1 MTNLEL
7 FTALGGISSEN
18 LSGAEELQNKPW
30 VRKKRKIQMKRAV
43 LIAAVIAALLLLVG
57 CGYVVLS
64 GTEWFQSYFAQ
75 QKGQPLSQGQTDYI
89 AQNTKEIGQSVTVN
103 GYTVTVES
111 AIAESKTAYIKLRL
125 EGPRPFTKEWVY
137 FNPRW
142 TSEDHQYMES
152 TFYKKDS
159 SPKEQSP
166 YRRNFWTYN
175 DPVENTISILIKL
188 DQSHDPSAP
197 SFEAGIPYILHLTDL
212 TENESGEPAVVVA
225 EGEWNFEI
233 IFDHLNDET
242 VELISQPVVIHANG
256 ASLNL
261 TSLKLCTMGLE
272 AAFDPTDPSDMRTM
286 AVLALS
292 KVVLK
297 DGTAV
302 SILLTSFDPSGSA
315 GLSLDCPIDLAEV
328 DYVELRDGT
337 RLPMP

>member
-1 MTNLEL
+1 MTGKDL
-7 FTALGGISSEN
+7 FIALGSISPKYYDEAEN
-18 LSGAEELQNKPW
+18 DTITPSQGHKSLRRSL
-30 VRKKRKIQMKRAV
+30 

-89 AQNTKEIGQSVTVN
+89 VQNTREIGESVTVN

-111 AIAESKTAYIKLRL
+111 AIAEPRTAYIKLRL
-125 EGPRPFTKEWVY
+125 EGPKPFTKAWIY

-142 TSEDHQYMES
+142 TSDDHQYTEES
-152 TFYKKDS
+152 FYRKGN
-159 SPKEQSP
+159 SPKERSP
-166 YRRNFWTYN
+166 YGGGSWVYD
-175 DPVENTISILIKL
+175 DPVGNTISILIRL

-197 SFEAGIPYILHLTDL
+197 TFEVGIPYILHLTDL
-212 TENESGEPAVVVA
+212 TENDSGEPAVVVA

-233 IFDHLNDET
+233 IFDHLNEET
-242 VELISQPVVIHANG
+242 VELISQPVEICVNG
-256 ASLNL
+256 VSLNL
-261 TSLKLCTMGLE
+261 TSLKLRTMGLD
-272 AAFDPTDPSDMRTM
+272 AAFDPTDPSDIRTM

-302 SILLTSFDPSGSA
+302 SILPTSFDPSGSA

-337 RLPMP
+337 QLPMP

>member
-1 MTNLEL
+1 MTGKDL
-7 FTALGGISSEN
+7 FIALGNISQKYYDEAEN
-18 LSGAEELQNKPW
+18 DTIASSQGHKSLRRPL
-30 VRKKRKIQMKRAV
+30 

-111 AIAESKTAYIKLRL
+111 AIAEPRIAYIKLRL

-142 TSEDHQYMES
+142 ISDDHQYTEES
-152 TFYKKDS
+152 FYRKGNTT
-159 SPKEQSP
+159 KERSP
-166 YRRNFWTYN
+166 YGGGSWVYD
-175 DPVENTISILIKL
+175 DPVGNTISILIRL
-188 DQSHDPSAP
+188 DQSHNPSAP
-197 SFEAGIPYILHLTDL
+197 TFEAGLPYILHLTDL
-212 TENESGEPAVVVA
+212 TENDSGEPAVVVA

-242 VELISQPVVIHANG
+242 VELISQPVEICANG
-256 ASLNL
+256 VSLNL
-261 TSLKLCTMGLE
+261 TSLKLRTMGLD
-272 AAFDPTDPSDMRTM
+272 AAFGPTDPSDMRTM

-297 DGTAV
+297 DGTVV
-302 SILLTSFDPSGSA
+302 SILPTSFDPGGSA
-315 GLSLDCPIDLAEV
+315 GLSLDCPIDLEEV